1 MTFAIFIFSIF
12 QSNLILYAGLGIV
25 LLLQIWLLMQ
35 SKSLEKK
42 RFWIR
47 LGLNLFVWLLI
58 FLFILQPEWK
68 YTTNTNKILLTDTSV
83 PASYIQKV
91 KDSLQIKESFTG
103 KDFNRLIAKNPH
115 FIDHLG
121 NIYLLGQNFTPQSIS
136 RLSQKALTWLPY
148 FANNQLQ
155 DVQWQGIIRKGD
167 IQEISGKITVDK
179 TQTLSIRYANQILD
193 SLVLQKGFNA
203 FRLSFPCFSMGRTEA
218 FLALN
223 NEPLQ
228 DIRFYTQAP
237 QALNVLFILE
247 NPDFE
252 SKILSEWLG
261 KNNHRVEII
270 TTIAKDAQSKVSI
283 NKTNQ
288 AKVLVPDIVITDPGN
303 AANSLV
309 KKAVAD
315 GKSIFFINC
324 MAPEQDIKTINQALG
339 TNWHV
344 KKTTNEQ
351 FITITENLTALPYHI
366 EENTNQKPVGKY
378 PIAVQKKVGRI
389 GLSLLNETFP
399 LKLSGDSLTYNKIWS
414 GVLNQLNP
422 AFQDNISI
430 EYPVYTDIQTTISLN
445 NLSAPS
451 NTLKI
456 ADDTTQLI
464 QSAINPLS
472 YTATYIFRK
481 TGWQNFQDS
490 LQVFVEEKPEYFH
503 QSRQIQQTLLAHQ
516 NFEATNSFTSAQT
529 LTATLPDWIWY
540 LLIVLGL
547 AILWIEPKLNF

>member
-12 QSNLILYAGLGIV
+12 QSNLILYAGLGII
-25 LLLQIWLLMQ
+25 LLLQIWSLMQ
-35 SKSLEKK
+35 SKSLKKK

-68 YTTNTNKILLTDTSV
+68 YTTNTNKILLADTSV

-121 NIYLLGQNFTPQSIS
+121 NIYLLGQNFTPQSLS
-136 RLSQKALTWLPY
+136 RLSQKTLRWLPY

-155 DVQWQGIIRKGD
+155 DLQWDGIIRKGD

-179 TQTLSIRYANQILD
+179 TQTLSIRYANQKLD

-203 FRLSFPCFSMGRTEA
+203 FRLSFPCFSIGRTEA

-228 DIRFYTQAP
+228 DIRFYSRTP

-252 SKILSEWLG
+252 SKTLSEWLG

-315 GKSIFFINC
+315 GKSVFFINC

-366 EENTNQKPVGKY
+366 EENTNQKPVGEY

-414 GVLNQLNP
+414 GVLQLLNP
-422 AFQDNISI
+422 SFQNNISI

-445 NLSAPS
+445 NLSAPP

-464 QSAINPLS
+464 QSVINPLS
-472 YTATYIFRK
+472 YTTTYIFRK

-490 LQVFVEEKPEYFH
+490 LQVFVEEKPEYLH
-503 QSRQIQQTLLAHQ
+503 KSRQIQQTLLALQ
-516 NFEATNSFTSAQT
+516 NFEAANSFTSAQT